1 MAISSINPVAGGDVW
16 QLSQTVR
23 QQAGPQQTAVLQT
36 AAVAAP
42 GGAAHSSDADKA
54 GTGTGTWQDAV
65 ARQQKQV
72 QQALT
77 SVNQSFEM
85 LSVGVQFE
93 LDSDYKNV
101 IIKVIDR
108 ENGKVI
114 RQIPSEEMVR
124 FAKEIDKLKGL
135 LIEQK
140 A

>member
-16 QLSQTVR
+16 QMSQAAREQVN
-23 QQAGPQQTAVLQT
+23 PQQTAVLQT

-42 GGAAHSSDADKA
+42 GVAVNTSDANNA
-54 GTGTGTWQDAV
+54 GSMTRQEAV
-65 ARQQKQV
+65 ALQQKQV
-72 QQALT
+72 QQALK
-77 SVNQSFEM
+77 SINQNFEM

-135 LIEQK
+135 LIEQT